1 MQTILTHI
9 ILMIYSKKHPKKNC
23 TRFRKCMPAEIKLA
37 AALHYLREAS
47 DYRTIAILFG
57 LSISTV
63 CPIVNAV
70 CKQIVR
76 NLLKTYINLPKQ
88 DETTKIIQ

>member
-9 ILMIYSKKHPKKNC
+9 ISMIHSKKHPKKEC

-37 AALHYLREAS
+37 AALHYLRGAS

-57 LSISTV
+57 LGRSTV
-63 CPIVNAV
+63 CPLVNTV
-70 CKQIVR
+70 CKQM
-76 NLLKTYINLPKQ
+76 
-88 DETTKIIQ
+88 